1 MARLRDVFDPK
12 RLFNPEKIFPSGAV
26 CGEVR
31 NPSLAQSDALAAGA
45 WL

>member
-1 MARLRDVFDPK
+1 
-12 RLFNPEKIFPSGAV
+12 LFNPEKIFPSGAV

-31 NPSLAQSDALAAGA
+31 NPAGMPAQALAGSGA